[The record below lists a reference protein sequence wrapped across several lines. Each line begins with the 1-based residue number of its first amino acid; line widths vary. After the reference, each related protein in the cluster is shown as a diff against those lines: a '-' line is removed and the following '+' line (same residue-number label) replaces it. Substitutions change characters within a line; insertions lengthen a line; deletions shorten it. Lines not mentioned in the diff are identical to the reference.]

1 MHWYYPPVFGIDLGL
16 TLAEEFLEDFGLFI
30 RYYVL
35 LVLAF
40 FFFYFFIFN
49 TLRRWGGVSHKN
61 DYDKTQHLSFKGTK
75 TD

>member
-1 MHWYYPPVFGIDLGL
+1 MLWYYPPVFGIDLGL

-40 FFFYFFIFN
+40 FLFFIFN
-49 TLRRWGGVSHKN
+49 ALRRWGGVSHKN
-61 DYDKTQHLSFKGTK
+61 DYVKTQHLSFKGTK